1 MISRGKP
8 LFLNLWVHVSL
19 VHMSNVTYSKYTP
32 TETWGNERYAVLAA
46 VAAVGAVGRST
57 YRRKY
62 KRRVKKSVLE
72 CVEQAGIKYATDLD
86 TLTASQKL
94 TVLEYVAA
102 LYNVR
107 ERVELKDSKSK
118 IRELLK
124 QCSVLQHRVNDI
136 VVTPRLARY
145 LDTLSSV
152 IHKAWWQLW

>member
-1 MISRGKP
+1 
-8 LFLNLWVHVSL
+8 L
-19 VHMSNVTYSKYTP
+19 VRMSNVTYSKYTP

-107 ERVELKDSKSK
+107 ENE
-118 IRELLK
+118 
-124 QCSVLQHRVNDI
+124 
-136 VVTPRLARY
+136 
-145 LDTLSSV
+145 
-152 IHKAWWQLW
+152 

>member
-46 VAAVGAVGRST
+46 VAAVGA
-57 YRRKY
+57 
-62 KRRVKKSVLE
+62 VKKSVLE